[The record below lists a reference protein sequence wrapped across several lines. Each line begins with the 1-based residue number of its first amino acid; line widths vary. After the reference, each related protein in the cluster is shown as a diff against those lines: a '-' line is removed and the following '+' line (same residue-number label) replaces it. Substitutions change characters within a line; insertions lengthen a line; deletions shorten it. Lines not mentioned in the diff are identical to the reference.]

1 MVASIRTRVER
12 LEQAQGSIMAP
23 GQLPEKQFIAC
34 FDPET
39 DRQGNHLPVIEMGGI
54 FRLHDETE
62 DDFFDRVL
70 KTVCAGKPVG
80 YKPVLIARRMAP
92 MEVEHVNA

>member
-1 MVASIRTRVER
+1 MKRNFENRLDR
-12 LEQAQGSIMAP
+12 LEQARGNIMAP
-23 GQLPEKQFIAC
+23 GQLPEKQLIAC
-34 FDPET
+34 FDPEF
-39 DRQGNHLPVIEMGGI
+39 DRQGNELPVIEMGGL

-80 YKPVLIARRMAP
+80 YIPVLIARRQAP
-92 MEVEHVNA
+92 MEAAICH